1 MLLEWFVSLKKKE
14 VKDLK
19 TITDFDF
26 QKIYIL

>member
-26 QKIYIL
+26 QKIFIL